1 MITFHINWAVLTP
14 ILVGVAAFMIG
25 YFFALLDRRN
35 PRTPPKS
42 EGGEVRVVEKVVPE
56 PSALSIF
63 LDSGKPLRVR
73 VDGVEVNSATI
84 TPEQR
89 QRMIGLLTLIRPL
102 LEGKPG
108 AVSRSPAPA
117 PAPVPPARP
126 ASAPAAKP
134 EGLAGLSMVEQ
145 IDAILQ
151 DKIVGT
157 PLAEKL
163 VYLTES
169 PEGGVLV
176 NVGNAR
182 YEGINEVP
190 DPEIKAALREA
201 IAEWEEKFTPGL

>member
-25 YFFALLDRRN
+25 YLFALMDRRN
-35 PRTPPKS
+35 PRTPPK
-42 EGGEVRVVEKVVPE
+42 GQDGEAQVVEKVVPE

-63 LDSGKPLRVR
+63 LDAGKPLRVR

-108 AVSRSPAPA
+108 PVSQTAA
-117 PAPVPPARP
+117 PAPVSPARP
-126 ASAPAAKP
+126 AGAPAAKP
-134 EGLAGLSMVEQ
+134 EGFAGLSMVEQ

-151 DKIVGT
+151 DKIAGT
-157 PLAEKL
+157 PLAEK
-163 VYLTES
+163 VIYLTES
-169 PEGGVLV
+169 RGGGVLV
-176 NVGNAR
+176 NVGNLR
-182 YEGINEVP
+182 YEGVNEVP
-190 DPEIKAALREA
+190 DPEIQAALRAA
-201 IAEWEEKFTPGL
+201 IAEWEKKFTPGL

>member
-14 ILVGVAAFMIG
+14 ILVGVAAFIIG

-42 EGGEVRVVEKVVPE
+42 EGGEVQVVEKAVPE

-63 LDSGKPLRVR
+63 LDAGKPLRVR

-102 LEGKPG
+102 LEGKP
-108 AVSRSPAPA
+108 APVSQSAA
-117 PAPVPPARP
+117 PAPVPPVRP

-151 DKIVGT
+151 DNIAGT
-157 PLAEKL
+157 PLAEK
-163 VYLTES
+163 VIYLTES
-169 PEGGVLV
+169 KEGGVLV
-176 NVGNAR
+176 NVGNMR
-182 YEGINEVP
+182 YEGVNEVP

-201 IAEWEEKFTPGL
+201 IAEWEKKFTPGL